1 MESLELARRE
11 EAVDTLKDGSEG
23 GPLAR
28 LEGKVLEL
36 VDLVQAEREAKREAE
51 AEVQR
56 LRGRVD
62 GLKAQRLELSEQL
75 QQGRRR
81 SVETS
86 KRISRLLLRIDDLMK
101 GH

>member
-1 MESLELARRE
+1 MESLELERRE
-11 EAVDTLKDGSEG
+11 EAVAARTDGPEE

-28 LEGKVLEL
+28 LESKVLEL
-36 VDLVQAEREAKREAE
+36 VDLVQAEHEAKRAAE

-56 LRGRVD
+56 LRSRVD

-75 QQGRRR
+75 QQVRRR

-86 KRISRLLLRIDDLMK
+86 KRISRLLVRIDDLMK